1 MITAFKLASIFFV
14 ALIAVLGCCPSLFSF
29 PFLLYKRK
37 DWKPKQQDKF
47 RSAVAL
53 HVIAIGLLGSYLFL
67 ALTAKDPGGL
77 GSLGFPLYIICAIVC
92 WILHGFAKAEERAA
106 YEAPRTNA

>member
-1 MITAFKLASIFFV
+1 LITAFKLASIFFV
-14 ALIAVLGCCPSLFSF
+14 ALIAALGCCPSLFSF

-53 HVIAIGLLGSYLFL
+53 HVIAIGLLGSYIFL
-67 ALTAKDPGGL
+67 ALTAKNPGGL

-92 WILHGFAKAEERAA
+92 WTLHGFAKAEERAA